1 MMPLF
6 NNAFPSEVVTFVS
19 RSSDDFSLKANQN
32 DLTEKQKQILSVQLG
47 FTLKTTVNIRQVH
60 GNEVIVISKVD
71 EYVSSEVLVEADG
84 ILTDF
89 VNLPILI
96 RSADCVPIFIYDLK
110 QKRIGLLHAGWK
122 GTQQKIL
129 INGLKLM
136 NVQPEDVKI
145 AFGPA
150 IRDCCYEIGND
161 VLEYFPDDVIQRQSK
176 YYLDLV
182 KVNIRQAVDF
192 RIEEENITDCKTCTC
207 CDEGYFS
214 HRREGDSMGRMISL
228 MMLKEG

>member
-19 RSSDDFSLKANQN
+19 RRPDDFSLTVDQN
-32 DLTEKQKQILSVQLG
+32 DLTEKQKQILSAQLG

-60 GNEVIVISKVD
+60 GNEVIIISKVD
-71 EYVSSEVLVEADG
+71 EYISLEILKEADG
-84 ILTDF
+84 ILTD
-89 VNLPILI
+89 VAHLPILI

-129 INGLKLM
+129 INALKLM
-136 NVQPEDVKI
+136 RIQSEDVKI

-150 IRDCCYEIGND
+150 IRDCCYEIGKD
-161 VLEYFPDDVIQRQSK
+161 VLEYFPDDAVQRQSR

-182 KVNIRQAVDF
+182 KANIRQAVDF
-192 RIEEENITDCKTCTC
+192 RIEKENITDCQICTC
-207 CDEGYFS
+207 CDESYFS
-214 HRREGDSMGRMISL
+214 HRKEGDSAGRMISL